1 MNEYTIISITR
12 AVSIILLA
20 GMCLWSCNKES
31 EGRHDCVATAS
42 ASGWTA
48 QEAANAC
55 R

>member
-1 MNEYTIISITR
+1 MTENAIISITR

-20 GMCLWSCNKES
+20 GMFFWSCTRAT